1 MLLTSSSDRCS
12 GLRWPAVSLRR
23 DVVSSLST
31 VESEQMG
38 GSGTKVRWGREGP
51 CTPSTGITDSRE
63 ALLAVGRTSVSSDP
77 SVSFEG
83 DWVVV
88 PGRGWRIRGC
98 FGNFKIWVFTC
109 QGRRAGLVCFLIRIF
124 LLDLISLR
132 PVCIVR
138 EHWVRAQKEREG
150 AKSHFWLSRTC
161 PMHALLYLCLKTT
174 Q

>member
-124 LLDLISLR
+124 PLGPHQPKASLYSKRALGEGSKGEGRSKITLLVI
-132 PVCIVR
+132 
-138 EHWVRAQKEREG
+138 
-150 AKSHFWLSRTC
+150 
-161 PMHALLYLCLKTT
+161 
-174 Q
+174 